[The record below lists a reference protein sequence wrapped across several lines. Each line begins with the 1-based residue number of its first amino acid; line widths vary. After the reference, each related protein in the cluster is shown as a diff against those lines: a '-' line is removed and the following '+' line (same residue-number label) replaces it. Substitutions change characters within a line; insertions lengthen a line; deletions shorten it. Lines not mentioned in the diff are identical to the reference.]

1 MVAAPAL
8 DLAHALRLAEPQQ
21 LLPPVICGVVAAL
34 EIEGGL
40 FRQHHAGAILAAN
53 PAIHSP
59 GHDVEAGG
67 QELHCVADEGEANDA
82 PARGVRVEEVVGEV

>member
-1 MVAAPAL
+1 MAFGRMNSFKS
-8 DLAHALRLAEPQQ
+8 DLKHQVRFHGPCRSEPLQG
-21 LLPPVICGVVAAL
+21 I
-34 EIEGGL
+34 
-40 FRQHHAGAILAAN
+40 AAN